1 MVIRVLPATK
11 GGIYSNAGSSGFL
24 VTYLEH
30 EARETGQA
38 DRNIFFDQI
47 REGIDR
53 DEVQTRIDE
62 NVEGLQKGKPHFH
75 SLVIAPSQEE
85 LRHLDEDPKKLTD
98 YTRQVMENYAANF
111 QGKRQKPLTSDN
123 LVWYAT
129 IHRSRHYSGLD
140 DAVQTG
146 KAQAQQ
152 RKEGEQ
158 THIHVVV
165 SARDRSMSR
174 SLHPDAGSNRFNYKM
189 WLAKNQQDFERTYG
203 YKTTVS
209 QEQQKA
215 RLDKLIDRIDRT
227 GLALDRER
235 MHLIGRHHE
244 FSSAF
249 WKGMGQIEREVKQGK
264 VFTANQAYERLRETV
279 EPKQK
284 TAQRGVG
291 EEGGLRTY
299 VSTDQRGPDRKAEI
313 PDPTLRQAL
322 PKGNRDTAN
331 DSVEGKR
338 EAAQAETKTNDK
350 KSARS
355 INRSDKPGRV
365 DLGPLL
371 KALRFESVP
380 ETGDQARTQDDD
392 YRRRLKRRR

>member
-1 MVIRVLPATK
+1 MIVRVLPASK

-38 DRNIFFDQI
+38 DRNIFFDQK

-62 NVEGLQKGKPHFH
+62 NVKGLQKGKPHFH
-75 SLVIAPSQEE
+75 SLVIAPSQDE
-85 LRHLDEDPKKLTD
+85 LRHLEEDPKKLID

-111 QGKRQKPLTSDN
+111 GGKRQKPLAGDD

-146 KAQAQQ
+146 AAQARQ

-158 THIHVVV
+158 THVHVIV
-165 SARDRSMSR
+165 SARDRSLSR
-174 SLHPDAGSNRFNYKM
+174 SLHPDAGSSRFNYKT
-189 WLAKNQQDFERTYG
+189 WLAKNQQDFERTYS
-203 YKTTVS
+203 YKTAITE
-209 QEQQKA
+209 EQHRE
-215 RLDKLIDRIDRT
+215 RLDKMIDRIDRA
-227 GLALDRER
+227 GLSLDRER
-235 MHLIGRHHE
+235 VRLVGQHHDY
-244 FSSAF
+244 SPDF
-249 WKGMGQIEREVKQGK
+249 WKGMGKVEREVRQGK
-264 VFTANQAYERLRETV
+264 LFTANQAYERLRETV
-279 EPKQK
+279 EPRPKQ
-284 TAQRGVG
+284 TQSRVG
-291 EEGGLRTY
+291 EERGVRTY
-299 VSTDQRGPDRKAEI
+299 TSAEQRGTNRKAGTSDSPI
-313 PDPTLRQAL
+313 RPAL
-322 PKGNRDTAN
+322 LAGKGNIEDNPR
-331 DSVEGKR
+331 EGVVK
-338 EAAQAETKTNDK
+338 AAQAEAKAPHK
-350 KSARS
+350 KNIGVTSQ
-355 INRSDKPGRV
+355 NDKPGRV

-380 ETGDQARTQDDD
+380 ETSDQARSQDDD